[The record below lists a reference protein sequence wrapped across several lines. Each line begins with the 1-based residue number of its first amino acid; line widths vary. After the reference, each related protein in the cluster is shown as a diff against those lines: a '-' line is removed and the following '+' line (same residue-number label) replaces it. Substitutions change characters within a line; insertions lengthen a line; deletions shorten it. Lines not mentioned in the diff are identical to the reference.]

1 MFRQRPQP
9 YKTKFLGNT
18 IKLDFKSNKSKR
30 VATSTFHA
38 EALACIFGLE
48 STTFVQTFLLE
59 LARPDI
65 ATLDLLEPQEGV
77 VPIVVVTDC
86 NDLHSVLV
94 APAQTTLA
102 SKHLSLYVAAIRE
115 FKALNRVKSFVWID
129 TRDMAANSMTKLGK
143 DQTVDSTEILPLL
156 RTFSWTPRQPLTWQT
171 QLCQSA

>member
-1 MFRQRPQP
+1 MI
-9 YKTKFLGNT
+9 L
-18 IKLDFKSNKSKR
+18 S
-30 VATSTFHA
+30 
-38 EALACIFGLE
+38 
-48 STTFVQTFLLE
+48 
-59 LARPDI
+59 
-65 ATLDLLEPQEGV
+65 V

-86 NDLHSVLV
+86 NDIHSVLV

-115 FKALNRVKSFVWID
+115 FKALNRVKSFVWLD